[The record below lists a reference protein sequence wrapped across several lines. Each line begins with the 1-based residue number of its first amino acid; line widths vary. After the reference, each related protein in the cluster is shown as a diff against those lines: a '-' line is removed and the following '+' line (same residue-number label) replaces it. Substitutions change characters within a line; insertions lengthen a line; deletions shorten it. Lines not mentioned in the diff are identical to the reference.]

1 MRRVV
6 SRCIAQMFSSHFH
19 AACSPHQFALSTRAG
34 TGAVLHALT
43 TATQHN
49 QNSTI
54 LSIDGIGAYDAIS
67 RNSMLQG
74 LRDTPE
80 ANRCLPYVRLWYAT
94 ESEYVWHD
102 AQGQHHTVIQGEGGE
117 QGDPLMPA
125 LFSLGQ
131 QPALR
136 AVQAQLLPG
145 ETLYAYL
152 DDIYVVVQPH
162 RVRPVYDLL
171 AHHLETHARIRLN
184 QGKTRVWNRGGLQP
198 PDTDTLGP
206 ETWVGN
212 QNLPAEQQ
220 GLTVLGAPIGTEDYV
235 QTFLHDTLRKHSP
248 LLVQLPA
255 IPDLQAAWLL
265 LLYTASPRSNYLL
278 RLLPPSQTAHFA
290 QHHDLEVSRCLTRL
304 LQMDTFPVDAIARA
318 HLPLAMGGLGLMSA
332 THLAAPAFW
341 ASWADAIPVLHRQTP
356 AVADAILQLFTD
368 PAQAPAHIQA
378 AQAARQTIQ
387 EQGWE
392 PPTWPQLREAQPP
405 HSPAEFF
412 CGADATRLAKASNSP
427 FQLCSPGGA
436 VQHPG
441 PSKPSDA

>member
-1 MRRVV
+1 
-6 SRCIAQMFSSHFH
+6 
-19 AACSPHQFALSTRAG
+19 
-34 TGAVLHALT
+34 
-43 TATQHN
+43 
-49 QNSTI
+49 
-54 LSIDGIGAYDAIS
+54 
-67 RNSMLQG
+67 MLQG

-212 QNLPAEQQ
+212 RNLPAEQQ

-235 QTFLHDTLRKHSP
+235 QTFLHDTLRKHLP
-248 LLVQLPA
+248 LLEQLPA

-304 LQMDTFPVDAIARA
+304 LQMDTLPVDAIARA
-318 HLPLAMGGLGLMSA
+318 HLPLAMGGLGLMVHGPCRSTSPHPSSA
-332 THLAAPAFW
+332 SGPANHPRTRVGTTDLAT
-341 ASWADAIPVLHRQTP
+341 TP
-356 AVADAILQLFTD
+356 RSR
-368 PAQAPAHIQA
+368 A
-378 AQAARQTIQ
+378 AALTGRI
-387 EQGWE
+387 
-392 PPTWPQLREAQPP
+392 
-405 HSPAEFF
+405 F